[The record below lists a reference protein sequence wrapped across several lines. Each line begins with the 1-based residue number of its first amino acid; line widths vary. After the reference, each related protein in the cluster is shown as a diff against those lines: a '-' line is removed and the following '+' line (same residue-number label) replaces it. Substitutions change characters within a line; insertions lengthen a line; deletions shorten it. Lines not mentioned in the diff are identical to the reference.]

1 MLPSI
6 QDRHWQIFGE
16 LKSNFCLLKYL
27 NLDAMSTAVK
37 NEYAVD
43 HTDGLPGL
51 PSWQTFKDKI
61 LPKGSKDRFEW
72 MRDEHAAH
80 IKSLHEQYGKQ
91 IKEKEETIAWWRER
105 VLKLENGDTFKAKE
119 EQLKQQE
126 QLNSDL
132 SVKLEELTTEFNN
145 MQSNFKDLEKENHA
159 FRHDLKMGEQSFRRL
174 QNQSNEKDKL
184 IQELKNANRTGFS
197 DEPAPIS
204 LDEFRSLLTSIKG
217 LERTVIN
224 LGYLKKPRDVPER
237 TLLALYTRLKE
248 DEVLSAIGSRFE
260 EIDKLRYAAVG
271 NEQEMSAEL
280 SLCRE
285 QYYDLKKLKTHLHH
299 CIIDEIKEPVG
310 ECSLCNEDYY
320 FYGDFRCCE
329 NKHAICIKCFEN
341 WKKKKESQV
350 REPPTYDQ
358 NINNC
363 PKCRSKVVGLKVK
376 VPLEAFLVRT
386 KPISEKDFDIGQKM
400 VSLFGRFKEL
410 NAPNA
415 LL

>member
-1 MLPSI
+1 
-6 QDRHWQIFGE
+6 
-16 LKSNFCLLKYL
+16 
-27 NLDAMSTAVK
+27 MSTEVK

-43 HTDGLPGL
+43 HTARLPTSFREL
-51 PSWQTFKDKI
+51 RDKV
-61 LPKGSKDRFEW
+61 LPKGSKDRFER

-80 IKSLHEQYGKQ
+80 IKSLHEQYGTQ
-91 IKEKEETIAWWRER
+91 IKEKEKTIANLRER

-119 EQLKQQE
+119 EQLKHQE
-126 QLNSDL
+126 QLNSHL
-132 SVKLEELTTEFNN
+132 RFQIQQQELTNRVKIEELEKSYKSRVEENN
-145 MQSNFKDLEKENHA
+145 DLRN
-159 FRHDLKMGEQSFRRL
+159 DLKMGESSFRNL
-174 QNQSNEKDKL
+174 QWQSNEKDKR

-204 LDEFRSLLTSIKG
+204 FLEFRSLLTSITG
-217 LERTVIN
+217 LERTVIK

-260 EIDKLRYAAVG
+260 EIDESRKDALSSLSKVR
-271 NEQEMSAEL
+271 AEI
-280 SLCRE
+280 SDCRE
-285 QYYDLKKLKTHLHH
+285 QYYYIQKLKSHLHH
-299 CIIDEIKEPVG
+299 CIVYEIKEPVG

-320 FYGDFRCCE
+320 FYGDFRYCE

-341 WKKKKESQV
+341 WKKKKELQV
-350 REPPTYDQ
+350 PEAPTYDQ

-363 PKCRSKVVGLKVK
+363 PKCRSKVVGLKVE
-376 VPLEAFLVRT
+376 VPLEALLVRT